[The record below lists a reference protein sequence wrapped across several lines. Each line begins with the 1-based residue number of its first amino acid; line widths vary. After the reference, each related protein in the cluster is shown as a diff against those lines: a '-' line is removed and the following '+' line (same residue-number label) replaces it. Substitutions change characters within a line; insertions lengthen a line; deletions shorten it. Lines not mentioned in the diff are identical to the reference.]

1 MSLVKRCQRQTLVY
15 WAPGKA
21 NTNGEPTYLA
31 PVQLTCRWD
40 NRVQEIQTESGTVVV
55 SRVELIT
62 ESQLSVGGCVVYG
75 SLSTVSH
82 LANPKRNSGAYEV
95 LKVSST
101 PPISRGDTFYEA
113 WA

>member
-1 MSLVKRCQRQTLVY
+1 MSLVTRAQRQTLVY

-21 NTNGEPTYLA
+21 NSDGEPTYLA
-31 PVQLTCRWD
+31 PVELSCRWD
-40 NRVQEIQTESGTVVV
+40 NRVQEIQTDVGTTVV

-62 ESQLSVGGCVVYG
+62 QDLLTVGGCVLYG
-75 SLSTVSH
+75 TLNSVPY

-101 PPISRGDTFYEA
+101 PPITRGDTLYEA